1 MTSARGGQS
10 ISHTGAG
17 KGDPAPTASGEVAR
31 PLPTGPELRGRSV
44 TMRDIA
50 EKLGVSIK
58 AVSHAVNERPKVGPR
73 TGGRVQQASRE
84 LNYRP
89 QVGAREVRTGTSAWG
104 TLATPPPAGPHC

>member
-31 PLPTGPELRGRSV
+31 PLPTGPELRARNV

-58 AVSHAVNERPKVGPR
+58 I
-73 TGGRVQQASRE
+73 GRAHV
-84 LNYRP
+84 
-89 QVGAREVRTGTSAWG
+89 
-104 TLATPPPAGPHC
+104 